1 VILQML
7 CECPDAPPK
16 GFSPP
21 IKAFTAGAPPPPA
34 VLEKAAKLGLE
45 VMQVY
50 GLTETYGHISQC
62 LWQDEWSELSQSAQ
76 AEKQAMQ
83 GVAFPMV
90 EPIRVVDRETGAD
103 VPADGLT
110 QGEIAIRGNTVM
122 KGYYKDPEASAEA
135 FKGGWFWSGDAAVI
149 HADGYIQVRDR
160 LKDVIISGGENV
172 SSVEVE
178 AVLYRHPAVKA
189 AAVVARAHDRWG
201 EVPCAFVELREGAE
215 ATETDVIVFC
225 RQHLAGFKTPK
236 AVLFEELPKTAT
248 GKIQK
253 FLLRNRARELGPLS

>member
-1 VILQML
+1 
-7 CECPDAPPK
+7 
-16 GFSPP
+16 
-21 IKAFTAGAPPPPA
+21 
-34 VLEKAAKLGLE
+34 
-45 VMQVY
+45 
-50 GLTETYGHISQC
+50 
-62 LWQDEWSELSQSAQ
+62 
-76 AEKQAMQ
+76 
-83 GVAFPMV
+83 
-90 EPIRVVDRETGAD
+90 
-103 VPADGLT
+103 
-110 QGEIAIRGNTVM
+110 VM

-149 HADGYIQVRDR
+149 HADGYVQIRDR

-215 ATETDVIVFC
+215 ENEADIIIFC

-253 FLLRNRARELGPLS
+253 FLLRNRARDLGPLS